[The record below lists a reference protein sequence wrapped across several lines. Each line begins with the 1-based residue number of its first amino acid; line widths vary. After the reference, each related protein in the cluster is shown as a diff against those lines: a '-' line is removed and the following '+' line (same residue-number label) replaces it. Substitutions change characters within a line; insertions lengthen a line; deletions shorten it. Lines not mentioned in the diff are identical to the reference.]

1 MTETLIAVLVL
12 LLLAIAYRQKL
23 AKFRAGD
30 ASRLFKM
37 MDRVDASPDTV
48 LGKRD
53 SKSVL
58 RLIKNCDACEDHSA
72 CDIYLTSKGNDCPKF
87 CPNRSELDTD
97 L

>member
-1 MTETLIAVLVL
+1 MTETLIAVLAL
-12 LLLAIAYRQKL
+12 LLLAIAYRLKL
-23 AKFRAGD
+23 AKFRTGG

-37 MDRVDASPDTV
+37 MDRVDASTDTV

-58 RLIKNCDACEDHSA
+58 TLIKNCDACKDHSA